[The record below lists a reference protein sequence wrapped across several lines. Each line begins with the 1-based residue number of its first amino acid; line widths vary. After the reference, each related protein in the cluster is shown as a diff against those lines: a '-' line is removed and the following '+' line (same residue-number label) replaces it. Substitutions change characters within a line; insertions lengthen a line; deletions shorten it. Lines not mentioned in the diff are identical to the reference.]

1 MGCSKDMYISLLD
14 RLVYVT
20 HAEPYDREA
29 YVSVIEE
36 ICKTYNLAKGDT
48 EFYLTPM
55 MEQKGIGENFCDFDN
70 GKGTK
75 VILRIRIVSQS
86 KAVIITTIYG
96 EEGEP
101 ERSEAELAEL
111 DTMVRIITGFAT
123 RRRLIRMMQEFGFTD
138 LDGYLNFRAFSR
150 YIDVENSE
158 NRLGGKIAFHID
170 LHNFTMVNQE
180 VGRANGDIVLKKYYT
195 MIKDAIGDKGIIIR
209 LGGDKFIGI
218 FDRSVKRKVYDIF
231 SGTAVPY
238 GDSDDG
244 KIVISA
250 AAGIYMLPNP
260 FLLKSPG
267 DIMDKIMIAGDTAKR
282 QASESIVVYDDRMKS
297 EKAHVKKVQSEFR
310 NALENEEFAVFYQP
324 KVDIESRT
332 IVGSE
337 ALCRWIKDG
346 IIIPP
351 MEFIPILE
359 MNTDICKLDFYMLEH
374 VCQTIRQRLD
384 EGKSVVRVSV
394 NFSRKHLVDID
405 LLDKIISVID
415 KYEVPHE
422 YIEIELTETTTD
434 VLFRDLRRVVCGLQE
449 QGIWT
454 AVDDFGVGYSS
465 LNLIREIPWNVLKV
479 DKGFVPKPDE
489 DENSVANIM
498 FRHVIALAHDMG
510 MKCVIEGV
518 ESIDQLDI
526 LKKSN
531 CYIAQGYF
539 FDRPLPLE
547 EYEERL
553 DRKVYPEITE

>member
-29 YVSVIEE
+29 YVSVIGE

-48 EFYLTPM
+48 EFYMTPM
-55 MEQKGIGENFCDFDN
+55 MEKKGIGENFCDFDN

-86 KAVIITTIYG
+86 KAVIIMTIYG

-101 ERSEAELAEL
+101 ERSEDELAEL
-111 DTMVRIITGFAT
+111 DTMARIITGFVT

-138 LDGYLNFRAFSR
+138 LDGYLNFRAFNR

-337 ALCRWIKDG
+337 AL
-346 IIIPP
+346 
-351 MEFIPILE
+351 
-359 MNTDICKLDFYMLEH
+359 
-374 VCQTIRQRLD
+374 
-384 EGKSVVRVSV
+384 
-394 NFSRKHLVDID
+394 
-405 LLDKIISVID
+405 
-415 KYEVPHE
+415 
-422 YIEIELTETTTD
+422 
-434 VLFRDLRRVVCGLQE
+434 
-449 QGIWT
+449 
-454 AVDDFGVGYSS
+454 
-465 LNLIREIPWNVLKV
+465 
-479 DKGFVPKPDE
+479 
-489 DENSVANIM
+489 
-498 FRHVIALAHDMG
+498 
-510 MKCVIEGV
+510 
-518 ESIDQLDI
+518 
-526 LKKSN
+526 
-531 CYIAQGYF
+531 
-539 FDRPLPLE
+539 
-547 EYEERL
+547 
-553 DRKVYPEITE
+553 